1 MRIVKSGLDP
11 KTQKQIIYGSFT
23 VEAVEK
29 ASAVAEDVTYLRKAA
44 DDEVASEGAGILE
57 GYMSTFNNNDAT
69 GDIIRKGA
77 FTKSLKERMPRVL
90 WQHDAHEPIGVFKEI
105 YEDSKGLFARIEL
118 NLNVQRGREAYEL
131 FKQGAMDS
139 FSIGA
144 LLEKYEIVENAQ
156 TGRAALDVKELRLY
170 EVSVV
175 TFPANEKATVTAI
188 KEHLEE
194 ALEQVAA
201 ADLEEVTK
209 ADTIEGLIDA
219 LVALKAREEQD
230 FVDFI
235 KTLEDEKA
243 AAEQALLDFVAGLT
257 E

>member
-1 MRIVKSGLDP
+1 MKLVKSGLDP

-23 VEAVEK
+23 VTPVTK
-29 ASAVAEDVTYLRKAA
+29 ASAVAENVTYLRKA
-44 DDEVASEGAGILE
+44 DDSDESSEGILE
-57 GYMSTFNNNDAT
+57 GYMSTWNNSDAV
-69 GDIIRKGA
+69 GDTIRKGA

-90 WQHDAHEPIGVFKEI
+90 WQHDAHEPIGIFKEI
-105 YEDSKGLFARIEL
+105 YEDNKGLFATIEL

-144 LLEKYEIVENAQ
+144 LLEKYEIVEDPK
-156 TGRAALDVKELRLY
+156 TGRASLDVKELRLF

-188 KEHLEE
+188 KEHIEE
-194 ALEQVAA
+194 ALTEIEDR
-201 ADLEEVTK
+201 DLEK
-209 ADTIEGLIDA
+209 IEQAETVEDVIATLTA
-219 LVALKAREEQD
+219 MKEREE
-230 FVDFI
+230 
-235 KTLEDEKA
+235 
-243 AAEQALLDFVAGLT
+243 AELLDLIAALEEEKSEVARLILG